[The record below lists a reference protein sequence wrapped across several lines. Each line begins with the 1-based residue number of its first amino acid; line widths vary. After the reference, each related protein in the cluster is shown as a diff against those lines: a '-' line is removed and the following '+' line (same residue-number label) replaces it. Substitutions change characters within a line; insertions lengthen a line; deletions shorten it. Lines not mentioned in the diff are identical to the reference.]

1 MNIGIDIDDTI
12 ANTFEVMFAY
22 SQKYTAEDLKRS
34 DKIIELE
41 DIKTHFYCQAMH
53 SWSKEEEIEFFKKYY
68 EKILIETK
76 PFTCSIETLEELR
89 KLGHKIILITARFEV
104 SSFDVKELTIKWLKK
119 YNVPYDK
126 LIINAST
133 KVEAVLKNSID
144 IFVDDSYKNCK
155 EVSDAGIKSLIMDT
169 KCNRGIKDEKIER
182 VYSWPH
188 IKQIIDREYG
198 LKNNN

>member
-12 ANTFEVMFAY
+12 SDTFGVMFAY
-22 SQKYTAEDLKRS
+22 AQKYTAEELNRS

-53 SWSKEEEIEFFKKYY
+53 SWSKEEEIEFFKEYY
-68 EKILIETK
+68 EIILKETM
-76 PFTCSIETLEELR
+76 PFTCCLETLEDLKR
-89 KLGHKIILITARFEV
+89 QGHKIILITARFEID
-104 SSFDVKELTIKWLKK
+104 SFDVKELTINWLKK

-133 KVEAVLKNSID
+133 KVEAAIENNID
-144 IFVDDSYKNCK
+144 IFIDDSYKNCK
-155 EVSDAGIKSLIMDT
+155 EVSDSGIKSFIMDT

-188 IKQIIDREYG
+188 IKQVIDRENK
-198 LKNNN
+198 LINS